1 MKKNYLIL
9 LFLYFIICA
18 NAQEKF
24 KIPDS
29 LSNKSCNYF
38 NEKIN
43 YKESD
48 SLKERLYAQSWLAK
62 AKSEKNDK
70 QMALAYKSLI
80 YKFDKKLRQ
89 LYADSSL
96 IAAKRTDNAEL
107 IGSAYMTKG
116 IVFYDRKEMMKAL
129 DNYLIA
135 EDYILKTNDAYL
147 IYKLKYCKALTKY
160 YLGFY
165 HEAISLFKECV
176 TYFKEQNDHAYVNS
190 LYSLG
195 QCYSRVNKYQ
205 LSSQI
210 NQIGIKAAIQFEI
223 FRMKSYFQFSEGI
236 NQSFK
241 HNYVG
246 AIKKLELALPD
257 LKSNNDFAN
266 ETLAY
271 FYIGKNYWSQN
282 QKEKAVLYFKKVD
295 VIFQQQNYISPELRE
310 AYELLIDYSLT
321 KNDKKAH
328 LLYVGQLLK
337 IDQLLELNYKYL
349 SGKITKVYDT
359 EKLLQTQRNLQKS
372 NNFITVIAISTIA
385 VLMLIISFLVYKHFR
400 SKRLFNELM
409 NRKPETLKLF
419 VANGSK
425 ELDINPELVTTIL
438 KNLEKFERNK
448 KYLEKDMTL
457 PKMASL
463 LNTNTKY
470 ASKIIAKY
478 RNKGIIEYITDLKI
492 DHIIELLK
500 NDNKYRNYKNK
511 SLGDEAGFGSTQ
523 NFTRAFKIRTGIS
536 PSYFCSEL
544 NKSIAVNILK

>member
-9 LFLYFIICA
+9 LLLCFFISL
-18 NAQEKF
+18 NAQKKF
-24 KIPDS
+24 IIPDS
-29 LSNKSCNYF
+29 LSNKDCNYF

-62 AKSEKNDK
+62 AKSERNDK

-80 YKFDKKLRQ
+80 YKFDKKLRH
-89 LYADSSL
+89 LYADSL
-96 IAAKRTDNAEL
+96 VIAAKRTNSAEL

-116 IVFYDRKEMMKAL
+116 IVYYDDKKMMKAL

-135 EDYILKTNDAYL
+135 EDYISKTNDEYL

-223 FRMKSYFQFSEGI
+223 FRMKSYFLFSEGI

-241 HNYVG
+241 HNYVD
-246 AIKKLELALPD
+246 AIKKLSLALPD
-257 LKSNNDFAN
+257 IKSNKDFAN

-282 QKEKAVLYFKKVD
+282 QKEKAVAYFKKVD
-295 VIFQQQNYISPELRE
+295 IIFQQQNYISPELRE
-310 AYELLIDYSLT
+310 AYELLIDYSLI

-328 LLYVGQLLK
+328 LIYVDQLLK
-337 IDQLLELNYKYL
+337 IDQLLEHNYKYL

-359 EKLLQTQRNLQKS
+359 EKLLQTQRNLENS
-372 NNFITVIAISTIA
+372 NNSITNIAISTTA
-385 VLMLIISFLVYKHFR
+385 VLMSIISFLVYRHFR
-400 SKRLFNELM
+400 SKKLFQELM
-409 NRKPETLKLF
+409 KRQPATSKLF

-425 ELDINPELVTTIL
+425 ELDINPQVVAAIL
-438 KNLEKFERNK
+438 KKLEKFEISK
-448 KYLEKDMTL
+448 KYLEKEMNL
-457 PKMASL
+457 LKLASL

-500 NDNKYRNYKNK
+500 SENKYRIYKNK
-511 SLGDEAGFGSTQ
+511 SLAEEAGFGSTQ
-523 NFTRAFKIRTGIS
+523 NFTRAFKSRTGIS
-536 PSYFCSEL
+536 PSYFCTEL
-544 NKSIAVNILK
+544 NKSIAVNN

>member
-1 MKKNYLIL
+1 MKKKYVIVL
-9 LFLYFIICA
+9 LLWFCICT
-18 NAQEKF
+18 NAQNNF
-24 KIPDS
+24 RLPDS
-29 LSNKSCNYF
+29 LSTKGYSYF
-38 NEKIN
+38 SDKII
-43 YKESD
+43 YKDSD
-48 SLKERLYAQSWLAK
+48 SIKERLYAQSWLAK
-62 AKSEKNDK
+62 AKSEKNFT
-70 QMALAYKSLI
+70 QIALAYKTLI
-80 YKFDKKLRQ
+80 YKFDKKLRH
-89 LYADSSL
+89 LYADSAVT
-96 IAAKRTDNAEL
+96 AAKRTANPEL

-116 IVFYDRKEMMKAL
+116 IVYYDRKEPMKAL

-135 EDYILKTNDAYL
+135 DQYVAKTNNDYL
-147 IYKLKYCKALTKY
+147 LYKLKYGKALTKY

-165 HEAISLFKECV
+165 HEAIALFTECV

-210 NQIGIKAAIQFEI
+210 NQIGIKAVIQFEI
-223 FRMKSYFQFSEGI
+223 FRMKSYFLFSEGI

-241 HNYVG
+241 HNYVD
-246 AIKKLELALPD
+246 AIKKLSMALPD
-257 LKSNNDFAN
+257 IKTNKDFAN

-282 QKEKAVLYFKKVD
+282 QKEKAVFYFKKVD
-295 VIFQQQNYISPELRE
+295 VIFQQQNYITPELRE

-337 IDQLLELNYKYL
+337 IDQLLEHNYKYL

-359 EKLLQTQRNLQKS
+359 EKLLQTQRNLENS
-372 NNFITVIAISTIA
+372 NNSITAIAISTTA
-385 VLMLIISFLVYKHFR
+385 VLMSIISFLVYRHFR
-400 SKRLFNELM
+400 SKKLFQELM
-409 NRKPETLKLF
+409 NRQPEKSKLF

-425 ELDINPELVTTIL
+425 ELDINPEVVTAIL
-438 KNLEKFERNK
+438 KKLEKFEYSK
-448 KYLEKDMTL
+448 KYLEKEMNL
-457 PKMASL
+457 LKLASL

-500 NDNKYRNYKNK
+500 SDNKYRIYKNK
-511 SLGDEAGFGSTQ
+511 SLADEAGFGSTQ
-523 NFTRAFKIRTGIS
+523 NFTRAFKTRTGIS
-536 PSYFCSEL
+536 PSYFCTEL
-544 NKSIAVNILK
+544 NKSLAVNT

>member
-9 LFLYFIICA
+9 LLLCFFISL
-18 NAQEKF
+18 NAQKKF
-24 KIPDS
+24 TIPDS

-62 AKSEKNDK
+62 AKSEKNDT

-80 YKFDKKLRQ
+80 YKFDKKLRL
-89 LYADSSL
+89 LYADSL
-96 IAAKRTDNAEL
+96 VTTAKKTANPEL

-135 EDYILKTNDAYL
+135 EDYIAKTNDDYL

-165 HEAISLFKECV
+165 HEAIALFKECV

-223 FRMKSYFQFSEGI
+223 VRMKSYFLFSEGI

-241 HNYVG
+241 HNYVD
-246 AIKKLELALPD
+246 AIKKLSLALPD
-257 LKSNNDFAN
+257 IKSNKDFAN

-282 QKEKAVLYFKKVD
+282 QKEKAVVYFKKVD
-295 VIFQQQNYISPELRE
+295 IIFQQQNYINPELRE

-328 LLYVGQLLK
+328 LLYIGQLLK
-337 IDQLLELNYKYL
+337 VDQLLEHNYKYL

-359 EKLLQTQRNLQKS
+359 EKLLQTQRNLENF
-372 NNFITVIAISTIA
+372 NNDITVIAISTTV
-385 VLMLIISFLVYKHFR
+385 VLISIISFLVYKHFR
-400 SKRLFNELM
+400 SKKLFQELM
-409 NRKPETLKLF
+409 NRQPETSKLV

-425 ELDINPELVTTIL
+425 ELDINPELIAVIL
-438 KNLEKFERNK
+438 NKLEKFEYNK
-448 KYLEKDMTL
+448 KYLEKEMNL
-457 PKMASL
+457 LKLASL

-470 ASKIIAKY
+470 AYKIVAKY
-478 RNKGIIEYITDLKI
+478 RNKGTIEYISDLKI
-492 DHIIELLK
+492 DHIIDLLK
-500 NDNKYRNYKNK
+500 SDNKYRNYKNK
-511 SLGDEAGFGSTQ
+511 SLADEAGFGSTQ
-523 NFTRAFKIRTGIS
+523 NFTKAFKTRTGIS
-536 PSYFCSEL
+536 PSYFCTEL
-544 NKSIAVNILK
+544 NKSVAANT

>member
-9 LFLYFIICA
+9 LLLCFFISL
-18 NAQEKF
+18 NAQKKF
-24 KIPDS
+24 IIPDS
-29 LSNKSCNYF
+29 LSNKDCNYF

-80 YKFDKKLRQ
+80 YKFDKKLRH
-89 LYADSSL
+89 LYADSSVT
-96 IAAKRTDNAEL
+96 AAKRTNSAEL

-116 IVFYDRKEMMKAL
+116 IVYYDDKKMMKAL

-135 EDYILKTNDAYL
+135 EDYISKTNDEYL

-165 HEAISLFKECV
+165 HEAITLFKECV

-223 FRMKSYFQFSEGI
+223 FRMKSYFLFSEGI

-241 HNYVG
+241 HNYVD
-246 AIKKLELALPD
+246 AIKKLSLALPD
-257 LKSNNDFAN
+257 IKSNKDFAN

-282 QKEKAVLYFKKVD
+282 QKEKAVVYFKKVD

-310 AYELLIDYSLT
+310 AYELLIDYSLI

-328 LLYVGQLLK
+328 LLYVDQLLK
-337 IDQLLELNYKYL
+337 IDQLLEHNYKYL

-359 EKLLQTQRNLQKS
+359 EKLLQTQRNLENS
-372 NNFITVIAISTIA
+372 NNSITVIAISTTV
-385 VLMLIISFLVYKHFR
+385 VLMSIISFLVYRHFR
-400 SKRLFNELM
+400 SKKLFQELM
-409 NRKPETLKLF
+409 NRQPETSKLF

-425 ELDINPELVTTIL
+425 ELDINPEVVAAIL
-438 KNLEKFERNK
+438 KKLEKFEISK
-448 KYLEKDMTL
+448 KYLEKEMNL
-457 PKMASL
+457 LKLASL

-500 NDNKYRNYKNK
+500 SDNKYRIYKNK
-511 SLGDEAGFGSTQ
+511 SLADEAGFGSTQ
-523 NFTRAFKIRTGIS
+523 NFTRAFKSRTGIS
-536 PSYFCSEL
+536 PSYFCTEL
-544 NKSIAVNILK
+544 NKSIAVNT

>member
-9 LFLYFIICA
+9 LLLCFFISL
-18 NAQEKF
+18 NAQKKF
-24 KIPDS
+24 VIPDS
-29 LSNKSCNYF
+29 LSNKDCNYF

-62 AKSEKNDK
+62 AKSERNDK

-80 YKFDKKLRQ
+80 YKFDKKLRH
-89 LYADSSL
+89 LYADSL
-96 IAAKRTDNAEL
+96 VIAAKRTNSAEL

-116 IVFYDRKEMMKAL
+116 IVYYDDKKMMKAL

-135 EDYILKTNDAYL
+135 EDYISKTNDEYL

-210 NQIGIKAAIQFEI
+210 NQIGIKAATQFEI
-223 FRMKSYFQFSEGI
+223 FRMKSYFLFSEGI

-241 HNYVG
+241 HNYVD
-246 AIKKLELALPD
+246 AIKKLSLALPD
-257 LKSNNDFAN
+257 IKTNKDFAN

-282 QKEKAVLYFKKVD
+282 QKEKAVVYFKKVD
-295 VIFQQQNYISPELRE
+295 AIFQQQNYISPELRE
-310 AYELLIDYSLT
+310 AYELLIDYSLI

-328 LLYVGQLLK
+328 LLYVDQLLK
-337 IDQLLELNYKYL
+337 IDQLLEHNYKYL

-359 EKLLQTQRNLQKS
+359 EKLLQTQRNLENS
-372 NNFITVIAISTIA
+372 NNSITNIAISTTA
-385 VLMLIISFLVYKHFR
+385 VLMSIISFLVYRHFR
-400 SKRLFNELM
+400 SKKLFQELM
-409 NRKPETLKLF
+409 KRQPATSKLF

-425 ELDINPELVTTIL
+425 ELDINPEIVAAIL
-438 KNLEKFERNK
+438 KKLEKLEISK
-448 KYLEKDMTL
+448 KYLEKEMNL
-457 PKMASL
+457 LKLASL

-500 NDNKYRNYKNK
+500 SDNKYRIYKNK
-511 SLGDEAGFGSTQ
+511 SLADEAGFGSTQ
-523 NFTRAFKIRTGIS
+523 NFTRAFKSRTGIS
-536 PSYFCSEL
+536 PSYFCTEL
-544 NKSIAVNILK
+544 NKSIEINT

>member
-9 LFLYFIICA
+9 LFLCFFIDV
-18 NAQEKF
+18 NAQKKF
-24 KIPDS
+24 IIPDS
-29 LSNKSCNYF
+29 LSNKSYNYF

-62 AKSEKNDK
+62 AKSEKNDT

-80 YKFDKKLRQ
+80 YKFDKKLRN
-89 LYADSSL
+89 LYADSL
-96 IAAKRTDNAEL
+96 VTAAKKTANPEM

-135 EDYILKTNDAYL
+135 EQYISKTNNYYL
-147 IYKLKYCKALTKY
+147 IYKLKYGKALTKY

-165 HEAISLFKECV
+165 HEAIALFKECV
-176 TYFKEQNDHAYVNS
+176 TYFKEKNDHAYINS

-195 QCYSRVNKYQ
+195 QCYSRINKYQ
-205 LSSQI
+205 LCSQI

-223 FRMKSYFQFSEGI
+223 FRMKSYFLFSEGI

-241 HNYVG
+241 HNYVD
-246 AIKKLELALPD
+246 AIKKLSLALPD
-257 LKSNNDFAN
+257 LRSNKDFAN

-282 QKEKAVLYFKKVD
+282 QKEKAVVYFKKVD
-295 VIFQQQNYISPELRE
+295 AIFQQQNYISPELRE

-328 LLYVGQLLK
+328 LLYIGQLLK
-337 IDQLLELNYKYL
+337 IDQLLEHNYKYL

-359 EKLLQTQRNLQKS
+359 EKLLQTQRNLENS
-372 NNFITVIAISTIA
+372 NNSITVIAISTTV
-385 VLMLIISFLVYKHFR
+385 VLMSIISFLVYKHFR

-409 NRKPETLKLF
+409 NRQPETSKLF

-425 ELDINPELVTTIL
+425 ELDINPEVVAAIL
-438 KNLEKFERNK
+438 IKLEKFEFSK
-448 KYLEKDMTL
+448 KYLEKEMNL
-457 PKMASL
+457 LKLASF

-478 RNKGIIEYITDLKI
+478 RNKGTIEYITDLKI

-500 NDNKYRNYKNK
+500 NENKYRNYTNK
-511 SLGDEAGFGSTQ
+511 ALGEESGFGSTQ
-523 NFTRAFKIRTGIS
+523 IFTRAFNNRTGLSPTYFIS
-536 PSYFCSEL
+536 KLRSQQHS
-544 NKSIAVNILK
+544 

>member
-9 LFLYFIICA
+9 LLLCFFISL
-18 NAQEKF
+18 NAQKKF
-24 KIPDS
+24 IIPDS
-29 LSNKSCNYF
+29 LSNKDCNYF

-62 AKSEKNDK
+62 AKSERNDK
-70 QMALAYKSLI
+70 QIALAYKSLI
-80 YKFDKKLRQ
+80 YKFDKKLRH
-89 LYADSSL
+89 LYADSL
-96 IAAKRTDNAEL
+96 VIAAKRTNSAEL

-116 IVFYDRKEMMKAL
+116 IVYYDDKKMMKAL
-129 DNYLIA
+129 DNYLIVD
-135 EDYILKTNDAYL
+135 DYISKTNDEYL

-223 FRMKSYFQFSEGI
+223 FRMKSYFLFSEGI

-241 HNYVG
+241 HNYVD
-246 AIKKLELALPD
+246 AIKKLSLALPD
-257 LKSNNDFAN
+257 IKSNKDFAN

-282 QKEKAVLYFKKVD
+282 QKEKAVAYFKKVD
-295 VIFQQQNYISPELRE
+295 IIFQQQNYISPELRE
-310 AYELLIDYSLT
+310 AYELLIDYSLI

-328 LLYVGQLLK
+328 LLYVDQLLK
-337 IDQLLELNYKYL
+337 IDQLLEHNYKYL

-359 EKLLQTQRNLQKS
+359 EKLLQTQRNLENS
-372 NNFITVIAISTIA
+372 NNSITNIAISTTV
-385 VLMLIISFLVYKHFR
+385 VLMSIISFLVYRHFR
-400 SKRLFNELM
+400 SKKLFQELM
-409 NRKPETLKLF
+409 NRQPETSKLF

-425 ELDINPELVTTIL
+425 ELDINPEVVAAIL
-438 KNLEKFERNK
+438 KKLEKFEISK
-448 KYLEKDMTL
+448 KYLEKEMNL
-457 PKMASL
+457 LKLASL

-500 NDNKYRNYKNK
+500 SENKYRIYKNK
-511 SLGDEAGFGSTQ
+511 SLAEEAGFGSTQ
-523 NFTRAFKIRTGIS
+523 NFTRAFKSRTGIS
-536 PSYFCSEL
+536 PSYFCTEL
-544 NKSIAVNILK
+544 NKSIAVNT

>member
-9 LFLYFIICA
+9 LLLCFFISL
-18 NAQEKF
+18 NAQKKF
-24 KIPDS
+24 VIPDS
-29 LSNKSCNYF
+29 LSNKDCNYF

-62 AKSEKNDK
+62 AKSERNDK

-80 YKFDKKLRQ
+80 YKFDKKLRH
-89 LYADSSL
+89 LYADSL
-96 IAAKRTDNAEL
+96 VIAAKRTNSAEL

-116 IVFYDRKEMMKAL
+116 IVYYDDKKMMKAL

-135 EDYILKTNDAYL
+135 EDYISKTNDEYL

-176 TYFKEQNDHAYVNS
+176 TYFKEHNDHAYVNS

-223 FRMKSYFQFSEGI
+223 FRMKSYFLFSEGI
-236 NQSFK
+236 NHSFK
-241 HNYVG
+241 HNYVD
-246 AIKKLELALPD
+246 AIKKLSLALPD
-257 LKSNNDFAN
+257 IKSNKDFAN

-282 QKEKAVLYFKKVD
+282 QKEKAVVYFKKVD
-295 VIFQQQNYISPELRE
+295 AIFQQQNYISPELRE
-310 AYELLIDYSLT
+310 AYELLIDYSLI

-328 LLYVGQLLK
+328 LLYVDQLLK
-337 IDQLLELNYKYL
+337 IDQLLEHNYKYL

-359 EKLLQTQRNLQKS
+359 EKLLQTQRNLENS
-372 NNFITVIAISTIA
+372 NNSITNIAISTTA
-385 VLMLIISFLVYKHFR
+385 VLMSIISFLVYRHFR
-400 SKRLFNELM
+400 SKKLFQELM
-409 NRKPETLKLF
+409 KRQPATSKLF

-425 ELDINPELVTTIL
+425 ELDINPEIVAAIL
-438 KNLEKFERNK
+438 KKLEKFEISK
-448 KYLEKDMTL
+448 KYLEKEMNL
-457 PKMASL
+457 LKLASL

-500 NDNKYRNYKNK
+500 SDNKYRIYKNK
-511 SLGDEAGFGSTQ
+511 SLADEAGFGSTQ
-523 NFTRAFKIRTGIS
+523 NFTRAFKSRTGIS
-536 PSYFCSEL
+536 PSYFCTEL
-544 NKSIAVNILK
+544 NKSIAINN

>member
-9 LFLYFIICA
+9 LLLCFFISL
-18 NAQEKF
+18 NAQKKF
-24 KIPDS
+24 IIPDS
-29 LSNKSCNYF
+29 LSNKSCDYF

-80 YKFDKKLRQ
+80 YKFDKKLRHQ
-89 LYADSSL
+89 YADSSVT
-96 IAAKRTDNAEL
+96 AAKRTNSPEL

-116 IVFYDRKEMMKAL
+116 IVYYDHKEMMKAL

-135 EDYILKTNDAYL
+135 EDYISKTKDEYL

-165 HEAISLFKECV
+165 HEAIALFKECV

-195 QCYSRVNKYQ
+195 QSYSRVNKYQ
-205 LSSQI
+205 LCSQI

-223 FRMKSYFQFSEGI
+223 FRMKSYFLFSEGV

-241 HNYVG
+241 HNYVD
-246 AIKKLELALPD
+246 AIKKLSMALPD
-257 LKSNNDFAN
+257 LKSNKDFAN

-282 QKEKAVLYFKKVD
+282 QKEKAVFYFKKVD
-295 VIFQQQNYISPELRE
+295 IIFQQQNYISPELRE
-310 AYELLIDYSLT
+310 AYELMIDYYLT
-321 KNDKKAH
+321 KNDTKAH
-328 LLYVGQLLK
+328 LYYVNRLLK
-337 IDQLLELNYKYL
+337 ADQLLEHNYKYL

-359 EKLLQTQRNLQKS
+359 EKLLHTQRNLENS
-372 NNFITVIAISTIA
+372 NNSITVIAISTTA
-385 VLMLIISFLVYKHFR
+385 VLMSIISFLVYRHFR
-400 SKRLFNELM
+400 SKKLFQELM
-409 NRKPETLKLF
+409 NRQPEKSKLF
-419 VANGSK
+419 VVNGSK
-425 ELDINPELVTTIL
+425 ELDINPEVVAAIL
-438 KNLEKFERNK
+438 IKLEKFEFSK
-448 KYLEKDMTL
+448 KYLEKEMNL
-457 PKMASL
+457 LKLASL

-470 ASKIIAKY
+470 AYKIIAKY
-478 RNKGIIEYITDLKI
+478 RNKGTIEYITDLKI

-500 NDNKYRNYKNK
+500 SDNKYRIYKNK
-511 SLGDEAGFGSTQ
+511 YLADEAGFGSTQ
-523 NFTRAFKIRTGIS
+523 NFTRAFKTRTGIS
-536 PSYFCSEL
+536 PSYFCTEL
-544 NKSIAVNILK
+544 NKSVAVNT

>member
-9 LFLYFIICA
+9 LFLCFFIGV
-18 NAQEKF
+18 NAQKKF
-24 KIPDS
+24 IIPDS
-29 LSNKSCNYF
+29 LSNKSYNYF

-62 AKSEKNDK
+62 AKSEKNDT

-80 YKFDKKLRQ
+80 YKFDKKLRN
-89 LYADSSL
+89 LYADSL
-96 IAAKRTDNAEL
+96 VTAAKKTANPEM

-135 EDYILKTNDAYL
+135 EQYISKTNNYYL
-147 IYKLKYCKALTKY
+147 IYKLKYGKALTKY

-165 HEAISLFKECV
+165 HEAIALFKECV
-176 TYFKEQNDHAYVNS
+176 TYFKEKNDHAYINS

-195 QCYSRVNKYQ
+195 QCYSRINKYQ
-205 LSSQI
+205 LCSQI

-223 FRMKSYFQFSEGI
+223 FRMKSYFLFSEGI

-241 HNYVG
+241 HNYVD
-246 AIKKLELALPD
+246 AIKKLSLALPD
-257 LKSNNDFAN
+257 LRSNKDFAN

-282 QKEKAVLYFKKVD
+282 QKEKAVVYFKKVD
-295 VIFQQQNYISPELRE
+295 AIFQQQNYISPELRE

-328 LLYVGQLLK
+328 LLYIGQLLK
-337 IDQLLELNYKYL
+337 IDQLLEHNYKYL

-359 EKLLQTQRNLQKS
+359 EKLLQTQRNLENS
-372 NNFITVIAISTIA
+372 NNSITVIAISTTV
-385 VLMLIISFLVYKHFR
+385 VLMSIISFLVYKHFR

-409 NRKPETLKLF
+409 NRQPETSKLF

-425 ELDINPELVTTIL
+425 ELDINPEVVAAIL
-438 KNLEKFERNK
+438 IKLEKFEFSK
-448 KYLEKDMTL
+448 KYLEKEMNL
-457 PKMASL
+457 LKLASF

-478 RNKGIIEYITDLKI
+478 RNKGTIEYITDLKI

-500 NDNKYRNYKNK
+500 NENKYRNYTNK
-511 SLGDEAGFGSTQ
+511 ALGEESGFGSTQ
-523 NFTRAFKIRTGIS
+523 IFTRAFNNRTGLSPTYFIS
-536 PSYFCSEL
+536 KLRSQQHS
-544 NKSIAVNILK
+544 

>member
-9 LFLYFIICA
+9 LLLCFFISL
-18 NAQEKF
+18 NAQKKF
-24 KIPDS
+24 IIPDS
-29 LSNKSCNYF
+29 LSNKDCNYF

-62 AKSEKNDK
+62 AKSERNDK

-80 YKFDKKLRQ
+80 YKFDKKLRH
-89 LYADSSL
+89 LYADSSVT
-96 IAAKRTDNAEL
+96 AAKRTNSAEL

-116 IVFYDRKEMMKAL
+116 IVYYDDKKMMKAL

-135 EDYILKTNDAYL
+135 EDYISKTNDQYL

-165 HEAISLFKECV
+165 HEAITLFKECV

-223 FRMKSYFQFSEGI
+223 FRMKSYFLFSEGI

-241 HNYVG
+241 HNYVD
-246 AIKKLELALPD
+246 AIKKLSLALPD
-257 LKSNNDFAN
+257 IKSNKDFAN

-282 QKEKAVLYFKKVD
+282 QKEKAVVYFKKVD
-295 VIFQQQNYISPELRE
+295 VIFQQQNYITPELRE
-310 AYELLIDYSLT
+310 AYELLIDYSLI

-328 LLYVGQLLK
+328 LLYVDQLLK
-337 IDQLLELNYKYL
+337 IDQLLEHNYKYL

-359 EKLLQTQRNLQKS
+359 EKLLQTQRNLENS
-372 NNFITVIAISTIA
+372 NNSITIIAISTTA
-385 VLMLIISFLVYKHFR
+385 VLMSIISFLIYRHFR
-400 SKRLFNELM
+400 SKKLFQELM
-409 NRKPETLKLF
+409 NRHPETSKLF

-425 ELDINPELVTTIL
+425 ELDINLEVVAAIL
-438 KNLEKFERNK
+438 KKLEKFEISK
-448 KYLEKDMTL
+448 KYLEKEMNL
-457 PKMASL
+457 LKLASL

-500 NDNKYRNYKNK
+500 SDNKYRIYKNK
-511 SLGDEAGFGSTQ
+511 SLADEAGFGSTQ
-523 NFTRAFKIRTGIS
+523 NFTRAFKSRTGIS
-536 PSYFCSEL
+536 PSYFCTEL
-544 NKSIAVNILK
+544 NKSIAVNT

>member
-9 LFLYFIICA
+9 LLLCFFISL
-18 NAQEKF
+18 NAQKKF
-24 KIPDS
+24 TIPDS

-48 SLKERLYAQSWLAK
+48 SLQERLYAQSWLAK
-62 AKSEKNDK
+62 AKSEKNDT

-80 YKFDKKLRQ
+80 YKFDKKLRL
-89 LYADSSL
+89 LYADSL
-96 IAAKRTDNAEL
+96 VTTAKKTANPEL

-135 EDYILKTNDAYL
+135 EDYIAKTNDDYL

-165 HEAISLFKECV
+165 HEAIALFKECV

-223 FRMKSYFQFSEGI
+223 VRMKSYFLFSEGI

-241 HNYVG
+241 HNYVD
-246 AIKKLELALPD
+246 AIKKLSLALPD
-257 LKSNNDFAN
+257 IKSNKDFAN

-282 QKEKAVLYFKKVD
+282 QKEKAVVYFKKVD
-295 VIFQQQNYISPELRE
+295 IIFQQQNYINPELRE

-328 LLYVGQLLK
+328 LLYIGQLLK
-337 IDQLLELNYKYL
+337 VDQLLEHNYKYL

-359 EKLLQTQRNLQKS
+359 EKLLQTQRNLENF
-372 NNFITVIAISTIA
+372 NNDITVIAISTTV
-385 VLMLIISFLVYKHFR
+385 VLISIISFLVYKHFR
-400 SKRLFNELM
+400 SKKLFQELM
-409 NRKPETLKLF
+409 NRQPETSKLV

-425 ELDINPELVTTIL
+425 ELDINPELIAVIL
-438 KNLEKFERNK
+438 NKLEKFEYNK
-448 KYLEKDMTL
+448 KYLEKEMNL
-457 PKMASL
+457 LKLASL

-470 ASKIIAKY
+470 AYKIVAKY
-478 RNKGIIEYITDLKI
+478 RNKGTIEYISDLKI
-492 DHIIELLK
+492 DHIIDLLK
-500 NDNKYRNYKNK
+500 SDNKYRNYKNK
-511 SLGDEAGFGSTQ
+511 SLADEAGFGSTQ
-523 NFTRAFKIRTGIS
+523 NFTKAFKTRTGIS
-536 PSYFCSEL
+536 PSYFCTEL
-544 NKSIAVNILK
+544 NKSVAANT

>member
-9 LFLYFIICA
+9 LLLCFFISL
-18 NAQEKF
+18 NAQKKF
-24 KIPDS
+24 TIPDS
-29 LSNKSCNYF
+29 LANKNYNYF
-38 NEKIN
+38 SEKIN

-48 SLKERLYAQSWLAK
+48 SLKERLYVQSWLAK
-62 AKSEKNDK
+62 AKSERNDK

-80 YKFDKKLRQ
+80 YKFDKKFRHQ
-89 LYADSSL
+89 YADSSVN
-96 IAAKRTDNAEL
+96 AAKRTNSPEL

-116 IVFYDRKEMMKAL
+116 IVYYDGKQMIKAL

-135 EDYILKTNDAYL
+135 EDYIAKTNDDYL
-147 IYKLKYCKALTKY
+147 TYKLKYCKALTKY

-165 HEAISLFKECV
+165 HEAIALFTECV

-210 NQIGIKAAIQFEI
+210 NQIGIKAATQFEI
-223 FRMKSYFQFSEGI
+223 FRMKSYFLFSEGI

-241 HNYVG
+241 HNYVD
-246 AIKKLELALPD
+246 AIKKLSLALPD
-257 LKSNNDFAN
+257 IKTNKDFAN

-282 QKEKAVLYFKKVD
+282 QKEKAVFYFKKVD
-295 VIFQQQNYISPELRE
+295 LIFQQQNYITPELRE

-321 KNDKKAH
+321 KNDEKAH

-337 IDQLLELNYKYL
+337 IDQLLEHNYKYL
-349 SGKITKVYDT
+349 SRKITKVYDT
-359 EKLLQTQRNLQKS
+359 EKLLQAQRNLEHS
-372 NNFITVIAISTIA
+372 NNYITIIAISTTA
-385 VLMLIISFLVYKHFR
+385 VLIAIISFLLYRHFR
-400 SKRLFNELM
+400 SKKLFQELM
-409 NRKPETLKLF
+409 NRQPETSKLF

-425 ELDINPELVTTIL
+425 ELDINPELVAAIL
-438 KNLEKFERNK
+438 KKLEKFEHSK
-448 KYLEKDMTL
+448 KYLEKEMNL
-457 PKMASL
+457 LKLASI

-470 ASKIIAKY
+470 AYKIIAKY
-478 RNKGIIEYITDLKI
+478 RNKGTIEYITDLKI

-500 NDNKYRNYKNK
+500 SDNKYRIYKNK
-511 SLGDEAGFGSTQ
+511 SLADEAGFGSTQ
-523 NFTRAFKIRTGIS
+523 NFTRAFKTRTGIS
-536 PSYFCSEL
+536 PSYFCTEL
-544 NKSIAVNILK
+544 NKSLTINSLK

>member
-9 LFLYFIICA
+9 FLLCFFISL
-18 NAQEKF
+18 NAQKTF
-24 KIPDS
+24 IIPDS
-29 LSNKSCNYF
+29 LSNKSCDYF

-48 SLKERLYAQSWLAK
+48 SLKERLYAHSWLAK
-62 AKSEKNDK
+62 AKSEKNFA
-70 QMALAYKSLI
+70 QMSLAYKSLI
-80 YKFDKKLRQ
+80 YKKDKILRQ
-89 LYADSSL
+89 KYADSSVT
-96 IAAKRTDNAEL
+96 AAKRTNSDEL

-116 IVFYDRKEMMKAL
+116 IVYYDDKQMMKAL

-135 EDYILKTNDAYL
+135 EDFISKTNDEYL

-165 HEAISLFKECV
+165 HEAIALFIECV

-210 NQIGIKAAIQFEI
+210 NQIGIKAVIQFEI
-223 FRMKSYFQFSEGI
+223 FRMKSYFLFSEGI

-241 HNYVG
+241 HNYVD
-246 AIKKLELALPD
+246 AIKKLSMALPD
-257 LKSNNDFAN
+257 IKTNKDFAN

-282 QKEKAVLYFKKVD
+282 QKEKAVFYFKKVD
-295 VIFQQQNYISPELRE
+295 VIFQQQNHITPELRE

-337 IDQLLELNYKYL
+337 IDQLLEHNYKYL

-359 EKLLQTQRNLQKS
+359 EKLLQTQRNLEHS
-372 NNFITVIAISTIA
+372 NNSITVIAISTTT
-385 VLMLIISFLVYKHFR
+385 VLMSIISFLVYRNYKN
-400 SKRLFNELM
+400 KKLFKELM
-409 NRKPETLKLF
+409 NRQPEKSKLF
-419 VANGSK
+419 VANESK
-425 ELDINPELVTTIL
+425 ELDINPEVVAAIL
-438 KNLEKFERNK
+438 KKLEKFEYSK
-448 KYLEKDMTL
+448 KYLEKEMNL
-457 PKMASL
+457 LKLASL

-470 ASKIIAKY
+470 AYKIIAKY
-478 RNKGIIEYITDLKI
+478 RNKGTIEYITDLKI

-500 NDNKYRNYKNK
+500 SDNKYRNYKNK
-511 SLGDEAGFGSTQ
+511 SLADETGFGSTQ
-523 NFTRAFKIRTGIS
+523 NFTKAFKARTGIS
-536 PSYFCSEL
+536 PSYFCTEL
-544 NKSIAVNILK
+544 NKSVAVNT

>member
-9 LFLYFIICA
+9 FLLCFFISL
-18 NAQEKF
+18 NAQKKF
-24 KIPDS
+24 IIPDS
-29 LSNKSCNYF
+29 LSNKSCDYF

-80 YKFDKKLRQ
+80 YKFDKKLRHQ
-89 LYADSSL
+89 YADSSVT
-96 IAAKRTDNAEL
+96 AAKRTNRAEL

-116 IVFYDRKEMMKAL
+116 IVYYDDKEMMKAL

-135 EDYILKTNDAYL
+135 EDYISKTNDEYL

-165 HEAISLFKECV
+165 HEAIALFTECV

-223 FRMKSYFQFSEGI
+223 FRMKSYFLFSEGI

-241 HNYVG
+241 HNYVD
-246 AIKKLELALPD
+246 AIKKLSLALPD
-257 LKSNNDFAN
+257 IKTNKDFAN

-282 QKEKAVLYFKKVD
+282 QKEKAVFYFKKVD
-295 VIFQQQNYISPELRE
+295 VIFQQQNYITPELRE

-337 IDQLLELNYKYL
+337 IDQLLEHNYKYL

-359 EKLLQTQRNLQKS
+359 EKLLQTQRNLENS
-372 NNFITVIAISTIA
+372 NNSITVIAISTTA
-385 VLMLIISFLVYKHFR
+385 VLMSIISFLLYRHFR
-400 SKRLFNELM
+400 SKKLFQELM
-409 NRKPETLKLF
+409 NRQPEKSKLF

-425 ELDINPELVTTIL
+425 ELDINPEVVAAIL
-438 KNLEKFERNK
+438 KKLEKFEFSK
-448 KYLEKDMTL
+448 KYLEKEMNL
-457 PKMASL
+457 LKLASL

-500 NDNKYRNYKNK
+500 SDNKYRIYKNK
-511 SLGDEAGFGSTQ
+511 SLADEAGFGSTQ
-523 NFTRAFKIRTGIS
+523 NFTRAFKTRTGIS
-536 PSYFCSEL
+536 PSYFCTEL
-544 NKSIAVNILK
+544 NKSLAVNT

>member
-9 LFLYFIICA
+9 LLLCFFISL
-18 NAQEKF
+18 NAQKKF
-24 KIPDS
+24 VIPDS
-29 LSNKSCNYF
+29 LSNKDCNYF

-48 SLKERLYAQSWLAK
+48 SLTERLYAQSWLAK
-62 AKSEKNDK
+62 AKSERNDK

-80 YKFDKKLRQ
+80 YKFDKKFRH
-89 LYADSSL
+89 LYADSL
-96 IAAKRTDNAEL
+96 VIAAKRTNSAEL

-116 IVFYDRKEMMKAL
+116 IVYYDDKKMMKAL

-135 EDYILKTNDAYL
+135 EDYISKTNDEYL

-223 FRMKSYFQFSEGI
+223 FRMKSYFLFSEGI

-241 HNYVG
+241 HNYVD
-246 AIKKLELALPD
+246 AIKKLSLALPD
-257 LKSNNDFAN
+257 IKSNKDFAN

-282 QKEKAVLYFKKVD
+282 QKEKAVVYFKKVD
-295 VIFQQQNYISPELRE
+295 IIFQQQNYISPELRE
-310 AYELLIDYSLT
+310 AYELLIDYSLI

-328 LLYVGQLLK
+328 LLYVDQLLK
-337 IDQLLELNYKYL
+337 IDQLLEHNYKYL

-359 EKLLQTQRNLQKS
+359 EKLLQTQRNLENS
-372 NNFITVIAISTIA
+372 NNSITNIAISTTA
-385 VLMLIISFLVYKHFR
+385 VLMSIISFLVYRHFR
-400 SKRLFNELM
+400 SKKLFQELM
-409 NRKPETLKLF
+409 KRQPATSKLF

-425 ELDINPELVTTIL
+425 ELDINPEIVAAIL
-438 KNLEKFERNK
+438 KKLEKFEISK
-448 KYLEKDMTL
+448 KYLEKEMNL
-457 PKMASL
+457 LKLASL

-500 NDNKYRNYKNK
+500 SDNKYRIYKNK
-511 SLGDEAGFGSTQ
+511 SLADEAGFGSTQ
-523 NFTRAFKIRTGIS
+523 NFTRAFKSRTGIS
-536 PSYFCSEL
+536 PSYFCTEL
-544 NKSIAVNILK
+544 NKSIEINT

>member
-9 LFLYFIICA
+9 LLLCFFISL
-18 NAQEKF
+18 NAQKKF
-24 KIPDS
+24 IIPDS
-29 LSNKSCNYF
+29 LSNKDCNYF

-62 AKSEKNDK
+62 AKSGRNNK

-80 YKFDKKLRQ
+80 YKFDKKLRH
-89 LYADSSL
+89 LYADSSVT
-96 IAAKRTDNAEL
+96 AAKRTNSAEL

-116 IVFYDRKEMMKAL
+116 IVYYDDKKMMKAL

-135 EDYILKTNDAYL
+135 EDYISKTNDQYL

-165 HEAISLFKECV
+165 HEAITLFKECV

-210 NQIGIKAAIQFEI
+210 NQLGIKAAIQFEI
-223 FRMKSYFQFSEGI
+223 FRMKSYFLFSEGI

-241 HNYVG
+241 HNYVD
-246 AIKKLELALPD
+246 AIKKLSLALPD
-257 LKSNNDFAN
+257 IKSNKDFAN

-282 QKEKAVLYFKKVD
+282 QKEKAVVYFKKVD

-310 AYELLIDYSLT
+310 AYELLIDYSLI

-328 LLYVGQLLK
+328 LLYVDQLLK
-337 IDQLLELNYKYL
+337 IDQLLEHNYKYL

-359 EKLLQTQRNLQKS
+359 EKLLQTQRNLENS
-372 NNFITVIAISTIA
+372 NNSITSIAISTTA
-385 VLMLIISFLVYKHFR
+385 VLMSIISFLVYRHFR
-400 SKRLFNELM
+400 SKKLFQELM
-409 NRKPETLKLF
+409 NRQPETSKLF

-425 ELDINPELVTTIL
+425 ELDINPEVVAAIL
-438 KNLEKFERNK
+438 KKLEKFEISK
-448 KYLEKDMTL
+448 KYLEKEMNL
-457 PKMASL
+457 LKLASL

-500 NDNKYRNYKNK
+500 SDNKYRIYKNK
-511 SLGDEAGFGSTQ
+511 SLADEAGFGSTQ
-523 NFTRAFKIRTGIS
+523 NFTRAFKSRTGIS
-536 PSYFCSEL
+536 PSYFCTEL
-544 NKSIAVNILK
+544 NKSKAVNT

>member
-9 LFLYFIICA
+9 LLLCFFISL
-18 NAQEKF
+18 NAQKKF
-24 KIPDS
+24 IIPDS
-29 LSNKSCNYF
+29 LSNKDCNYF

-62 AKSEKNDK
+62 AKSERNDK

-80 YKFDKKLRQ
+80 YKFDKKLRH
-89 LYADSSL
+89 LYADSSVT
-96 IAAKRTDNAEL
+96 AAKRTNSAEL

-116 IVFYDRKEMMKAL
+116 IVYYDDKKMMKAL

-135 EDYILKTNDAYL
+135 EDYISKTNDEYL

-165 HEAISLFKECV
+165 HEAITLFKECV

-223 FRMKSYFQFSEGI
+223 FRMKSYFLFSEGI

-241 HNYVG
+241 HNYVD
-246 AIKKLELALPD
+246 AIKKLSLALPD
-257 LKSNNDFAN
+257 IKSNKDFAN

-282 QKEKAVLYFKKVD
+282 QKEKAVVYFKKVD
-295 VIFQQQNYISPELRE
+295 IIFQQQNYISPELRE
-310 AYELLIDYSLT
+310 AYELLIDYSLI

-328 LLYVGQLLK
+328 LLYVDQLLK
-337 IDQLLELNYKYL
+337 IDQLLERNYKYL

-359 EKLLQTQRNLQKS
+359 EKLLQTQRNLENS
-372 NNFITVIAISTIA
+372 NNSITIIAISTTA
-385 VLMLIISFLVYKHFR
+385 VLMSIISFLVYRHFR
-400 SKRLFNELM
+400 SKKLFQELM
-409 NRKPETLKLF
+409 NRQPETSKLF

-425 ELDINPELVTTIL
+425 ELDINPEVVAAIL
-438 KNLEKFERNK
+438 KKLEKFEISK
-448 KYLEKDMTL
+448 KYLEKEMNL
-457 PKMASL
+457 LKLASL

-478 RNKGIIEYITDLKI
+478 RYKGIIEYITDLKI

-500 NDNKYRNYKNK
+500 SDNKYRIYKNK
-511 SLGDEAGFGSTQ
+511 SLADEAGFGSTQ
-523 NFTRAFKIRTGIS
+523 NFTRAFKSRTGIS
-536 PSYFCSEL
+536 PSYFCTEL
-544 NKSIAVNILK
+544 NKSIAVNT

>member
-9 LFLYFIICA
+9 LLLCFFISL
-18 NAQEKF
+18 NAQKKF
-24 KIPDS
+24 IIPDS
-29 LSNKSCNYF
+29 LSNKDCNYF

-62 AKSEKNDK
+62 AKSERNDK
-70 QMALAYKSLI
+70 QIALAYKSLI
-80 YKFDKKLRQ
+80 YKFDKKLRH
-89 LYADSSL
+89 LYADSL
-96 IAAKRTDNAEL
+96 VTAAKRTNSAEL

-116 IVFYDRKEMMKAL
+116 IVYYDDKKMMKAL

-135 EDYILKTNDAYL
+135 EDYISKTNDEYL

-223 FRMKSYFQFSEGI
+223 FRMKSYFLFSEGI

-241 HNYVG
+241 HNYVD
-246 AIKKLELALPD
+246 AIKKLSLALPD
-257 LKSNNDFAN
+257 IKSNKDFAN

-282 QKEKAVLYFKKVD
+282 QKEKAVAYFKKVD
-295 VIFQQQNYISPELRE
+295 IIFQQQNYISPELRE
-310 AYELLIDYSLT
+310 AYELLIDYSLI

-328 LLYVGQLLK
+328 LLYVDQLLK
-337 IDQLLELNYKYL
+337 IDQLLEHNYKYL

-359 EKLLQTQRNLQKS
+359 EKLLQTQRNLENS
-372 NNFITVIAISTIA
+372 NNSITIIAISTTA
-385 VLMLIISFLVYKHFR
+385 VLMSIISFLVYRHFR
-400 SKRLFNELM
+400 SKKLFQELM
-409 NRKPETLKLF
+409 NRQPETSKLF

-425 ELDINPELVTTIL
+425 ELDINPAVVAAIL
-438 KNLEKFERNK
+438 KKLEKFEISK
-448 KYLEKDMTL
+448 KYLEKEMNL
-457 PKMASL
+457 LKLASL

-470 ASKIIAKY
+470 ASKIIAKF

-500 NDNKYRNYKNK
+500 SDNKYRIYKNK
-511 SLGDEAGFGSTQ
+511 SLADEAGFGSTQ
-523 NFTRAFKIRTGIS
+523 NFTRAFKSRTGIS
-536 PSYFCSEL
+536 PSYFCTEL
-544 NKSIAVNILK
+544 NKSIAVNN

>member
-9 LFLYFIICA
+9 LLLCFFISL
-18 NAQEKF
+18 NAQKKF
-24 KIPDS
+24 IIPDS
-29 LSNKSCNYF
+29 LSNKDCNYF

-62 AKSEKNDK
+62 AKSERNDK
-70 QMALAYKSLI
+70 QIALAYKSLI
-80 YKFDKKLRQ
+80 YKFDKKLRH
-89 LYADSSL
+89 LYADSL
-96 IAAKRTDNAEL
+96 VIAAKRTNSAEL

-116 IVFYDRKEMMKAL
+116 IVYYDDKKMMKAL

-135 EDYILKTNDAYL
+135 EDYISKTNDEYL

-223 FRMKSYFQFSEGI
+223 FRMKSYFLFSEGI

-241 HNYVG
+241 HNYVD
-246 AIKKLELALPD
+246 AIKKLSLALPD
-257 LKSNNDFAN
+257 IKSNKDFAN

-282 QKEKAVLYFKKVD
+282 QKEKAVAYFKKVD
-295 VIFQQQNYISPELRE
+295 IIFQQQNYISPELRE
-310 AYELLIDYSLT
+310 AYELLIDYSLI
-321 KNDKKAH
+321 KNDKNAH
-328 LLYVGQLLK
+328 LLYVDQLLK
-337 IDQLLELNYKYL
+337 IDQLLEHNYKYL

-359 EKLLQTQRNLQKS
+359 EKLLQTQRNLENS
-372 NNFITVIAISTIA
+372 NNSITNIAISTTA
-385 VLMLIISFLVYKHFR
+385 VLMSIISFLVYRHFR
-400 SKRLFNELM
+400 SKKLFQELM
-409 NRKPETLKLF
+409 KRQPATSKLF

-425 ELDINPELVTTIL
+425 ELDINPQIVAAIL
-438 KNLEKFERNK
+438 KKLEKFEISK
-448 KYLEKDMTL
+448 KYLEKEMNL
-457 PKMASL
+457 LKLASL

-500 NDNKYRNYKNK
+500 SENKYRIYKNK
-511 SLGDEAGFGSTQ
+511 SLAEEAGFGSTQ
-523 NFTRAFKIRTGIS
+523 NFTRAFKSRTGIS
-536 PSYFCSEL
+536 PSYFCTEL
-544 NKSIAVNILK
+544 NKSIAVNN

>member
-9 LFLYFIICA
+9 LLLCFFISL
-18 NAQEKF
+18 NAQKKF
-24 KIPDS
+24 IIPDS
-29 LSNKSCNYF
+29 LSNKDCNYF

-62 AKSEKNDK
+62 AKSERNDK

-80 YKFDKKLRQ
+80 YKFDKKLRH
-89 LYADSSL
+89 LYADSL
-96 IAAKRTDNAEL
+96 VIAAKRTNSAEL

-116 IVFYDRKEMMKAL
+116 IVYYDDKKMMKAL

-135 EDYILKTNDAYL
+135 EDYISKTNDEYL

-223 FRMKSYFQFSEGI
+223 FRMKSYFLFSEGI

-241 HNYVG
+241 HNYVD
-246 AIKKLELALPD
+246 AIKKLSLALPD
-257 LKSNNDFAN
+257 IKSNKDFAN

-282 QKEKAVLYFKKVD
+282 QKEKAVVYFKKVD
-295 VIFQQQNYISPELRE
+295 IIFQQQNYISPELRE
-310 AYELLIDYSLT
+310 AYELLIDYSLI

-328 LLYVGQLLK
+328 LLYVDQLLK
-337 IDQLLELNYKYL
+337 IDQLLEHNYKYL

-359 EKLLQTQRNLQKS
+359 EKLLQTQRNLENS
-372 NNFITVIAISTIA
+372 NNSITNIAISTTA
-385 VLMLIISFLVYKHFR
+385 VLMSIISFLVYRHFR
-400 SKRLFNELM
+400 SKKLFQELM
-409 NRKPETLKLF
+409 KRQPATSKLF

-425 ELDINPELVTTIL
+425 ELDINPQIVAAIL
-438 KNLEKFERNK
+438 KKLEKFEISK
-448 KYLEKDMTL
+448 KYLEKEMNL
-457 PKMASL
+457 LKLASL

-500 NDNKYRNYKNK
+500 SENKYRIYKNK
-511 SLGDEAGFGSTQ
+511 SLAEEAGFGSTQ
-523 NFTRAFKIRTGIS
+523 NFTRAFKSRAGIS
-536 PSYFCSEL
+536 PSYFCTEL
-544 NKSIAVNILK
+544 NKSIAVNN

>member
-9 LFLYFIICA
+9 LLFCFFTSL
-18 NAQEKF
+18 NAQKKF
-24 KIPDS
+24 IIPDS
-29 LSNKSCNYF
+29 LSNKSCDYF

-48 SLKERLYAQSWLAK
+48 SLKERLYAQAWLAK
-62 AKSEKNDK
+62 AKSERNDT

-80 YKFDKKLRQ
+80 YKFDKKLRH
-89 LYADSSL
+89 LYADSSVT
-96 IAAKRTDNAEL
+96 AAKRTNSAEL
-107 IGSAYMTKG
+107 IGSTYMTKG
-116 IVFYDRKEMMKAL
+116 IVYYDDKEMMKAL

-135 EDYILKTNDAYL
+135 EDYISKTNVDYL

-165 HEAISLFKECV
+165 HEAIALFTECV

-210 NQIGIKAAIQFEI
+210 NQIGIKASIQFEI
-223 FRMKSYFQFSEGI
+223 FRMKSYFLFSEGI

-241 HNYVG
+241 HNYVD
-246 AIKKLELALPD
+246 AIKKLSLALPD
-257 LKSNNDFAN
+257 IKSNKDFAN

-282 QKEKAVLYFKKVD
+282 QKEKAVFYFKKVD
-295 VIFQQQNYISPELRE
+295 IIFQQQNYISPELRE

-337 IDQLLELNYKYL
+337 IDRLLEHNYKYL

-359 EKLLQTQRNLQKS
+359 EKLLQTQRNLENS
-372 NNFITVIAISTIA
+372 NNSITVIAISTTA
-385 VLMLIISFLVYKHFR
+385 VLISIISFLVYRHFR
-400 SKRLFNELM
+400 AKKLFKELM
-409 NRKPETLKLF
+409 NRQPEKSKLF

-425 ELDINPELVTTIL
+425 ETELDINPEVVAAIL
-438 KNLEKFERNK
+438 KKLEKFEFSK
-448 KYLEKDMTL
+448 KYLEKEMNL
-457 PKMASL
+457 FKLASL

-492 DHIIELLK
+492 EHIIELLK
-500 NDNKYRNYKNK
+500 SDNKYRNYKNK
-511 SLGDEAGFGSTQ
+511 ALGDEAGFGSTQ
-523 NFTRAFKIRTGIS
+523 NFTRAFKTRTGIS
-536 PSYFCSEL
+536 PSYFCTEL
-544 NKSIAVNILK
+544 NKSVAVNT

>member
-9 LFLYFIICA
+9 LLLCFFISL
-18 NAQEKF
+18 NAQKKF
-24 KIPDS
+24 IIPDS
-29 LSNKSCNYF
+29 LSNKDCNYF

-62 AKSEKNDK
+62 AKSERNDK
-70 QMALAYKSLI
+70 QIALAYKSLI
-80 YKFDKKLRQ
+80 YKFDKKLRH
-89 LYADSSL
+89 LYADSL
-96 IAAKRTDNAEL
+96 VIAAKRTNSAEL

-116 IVFYDRKEMMKAL
+116 IVYYDDKKMMKAL

-135 EDYILKTNDAYL
+135 EDYISKTNAEYL

-223 FRMKSYFQFSEGI
+223 FRMKSYFLFSEGI

-241 HNYVG
+241 HNYVD
-246 AIKKLELALPD
+246 AIKKLSLALPD
-257 LKSNNDFAN
+257 IKSNKDFAN

-282 QKEKAVLYFKKVD
+282 QKEKAVAYFKKVD
-295 VIFQQQNYISPELRE
+295 IIFQQQNYISPELRE
-310 AYELLIDYSLT
+310 AYELLIDYSLI

-328 LLYVGQLLK
+328 LLYVDQLLK
-337 IDQLLELNYKYL
+337 IDQLLEHNYKYL

-359 EKLLQTQRNLQKS
+359 EKLLQTQRNLENS
-372 NNFITVIAISTIA
+372 NNSITNIAISTTA
-385 VLMLIISFLVYKHFR
+385 VLMSIISFLVYRHFR
-400 SKRLFNELM
+400 SKKLFQELM
-409 NRKPETLKLF
+409 NRQPATSKLF

-425 ELDINPELVTTIL
+425 ELDINPQIVAAIL
-438 KNLEKFERNK
+438 KKLEKFEISK
-448 KYLEKDMTL
+448 KYLEKEMNL
-457 PKMASL
+457 LKLASL

-500 NDNKYRNYKNK
+500 SENKYRIYKNK
-511 SLGDEAGFGSTQ
+511 SLADEAGFGSTQ
-523 NFTRAFKIRTGIS
+523 NFTRAFKSRTGIS
-536 PSYFCSEL
+536 PSYFCTEL
-544 NKSIAVNILK
+544 NKSIAVNN

>member
-9 LFLYFIICA
+9 LLLCFFISL
-18 NAQEKF
+18 NAQKKF
-24 KIPDS
+24 IIPDS
-29 LSNKSCNYF
+29 LSNKDCNYF

-62 AKSEKNDK
+62 AKSGRNDK

-80 YKFDKKLRQ
+80 YKFDKKLRH
-89 LYADSSL
+89 LYADSSVT
-96 IAAKRTDNAEL
+96 AAKRTNSVEL

-116 IVFYDRKEMMKAL
+116 IVYYDDKKMMKAL

-135 EDYILKTNDAYL
+135 EDYISKTNDQYL

-165 HEAISLFKECV
+165 HEAITLFKECV

-223 FRMKSYFQFSEGI
+223 FRMKSYFLFSEGI

-241 HNYVG
+241 HNYVD
-246 AIKKLELALPD
+246 AIKKLSLALPD
-257 LKSNNDFAN
+257 IKSNKDFAN

-282 QKEKAVLYFKKVD
+282 QKEKAVVYFKKVD
-295 VIFQQQNYISPELRE
+295 IIFQQQNYISPELRE
-310 AYELLIDYSLT
+310 AYELLIDYSLI

-328 LLYVGQLLK
+328 LLYVDQLLK
-337 IDQLLELNYKYL
+337 IDQLLEHNYKYL

-359 EKLLQTQRNLQKS
+359 EKLLQTQRNLENS
-372 NNFITVIAISTIA
+372 NNSITIIAISTTA
-385 VLMLIISFLVYKHFR
+385 VLMSIISFLVYRHFR
-400 SKRLFNELM
+400 SKKLFQELM
-409 NRKPETLKLF
+409 NRQPETSKLF

-425 ELDINPELVTTIL
+425 ELDINPEVVAAIL
-438 KNLEKFERNK
+438 KKLEKFEISK
-448 KYLEKDMTL
+448 KYLEKEMNL
-457 PKMASL
+457 LKLASL

-500 NDNKYRNYKNK
+500 SNNKYRIYKNK
-511 SLGDEAGFGSTQ
+511 SLADEAGFGSTQ
-523 NFTRAFKIRTGIS
+523 NFTRAFKSRTGIS
-536 PSYFCSEL
+536 PSYFCTEL
-544 NKSIAVNILK
+544 NKSIAVNT

>member
-9 LFLYFIICA
+9 LLLCFFISL
-18 NAQEKF
+18 NAQKKF
-24 KIPDS
+24 IIPDS
-29 LSNKSCNYF
+29 LSNKDCNYF

-62 AKSEKNDK
+62 AKSERNDK
-70 QMALAYKSLI
+70 QIALAYKSLI
-80 YKFDKKLRQ
+80 YKFDKKLRH
-89 LYADSSL
+89 LYADSL
-96 IAAKRTDNAEL
+96 VIAAKRTNSAEL

-116 IVFYDRKEMMKAL
+116 IVYYDDKKMMKAL

-135 EDYILKTNDAYL
+135 DDYISKTNDEYL

-223 FRMKSYFQFSEGI
+223 FRMKSYFLFSEGI

-241 HNYVG
+241 HNYVD
-246 AIKKLELALPD
+246 AIKKLSLALPD
-257 LKSNNDFAN
+257 IKSNKDFAN

-282 QKEKAVLYFKKVD
+282 QKEKAVAYFKKVD
-295 VIFQQQNYISPELRE
+295 IIFQQQNYISPELRE
-310 AYELLIDYSLT
+310 AYELLIDYSLI

-328 LLYVGQLLK
+328 LIYVDQLLK
-337 IDQLLELNYKYL
+337 IDQLLEHNYKYL

-359 EKLLQTQRNLQKS
+359 EKLLQTQRNLENS
-372 NNFITVIAISTIA
+372 NNSITIIAISTTA
-385 VLMLIISFLVYKHFR
+385 VLMSIISFLVYRHFR
-400 SKRLFNELM
+400 SKKLFQELM
-409 NRKPETLKLF
+409 NRQPATSKLF

-425 ELDINPELVTTIL
+425 ELDINPEVVAAIL
-438 KNLEKFERNK
+438 KKLEKFEISK
-448 KYLEKDMTL
+448 KYLEKEMNL
-457 PKMASL
+457 LKLASL

-500 NDNKYRNYKNK
+500 SENKYRIYKNK
-511 SLGDEAGFGSTQ
+511 SLAEEAGFGSTQ
-523 NFTRAFKIRTGIS
+523 NFTRAFKSRTGIS
-536 PSYFCSEL
+536 PSYFCTEL
-544 NKSIAVNILK
+544 NKSIAVNN